1 MATFKQNNIQFTADN
16 STLDIDGQRYTKF
29 GNRGNGT
36 FSEIILNRNGGVKPF
51 VNAVEIDWNSA
62 IIGEG

>member
-1 MATFKQNNIQFTADN
+1 MANYYSYTNSGIDFKLKEFEGLYESAFN
-16 STLDIDGQRYTKF
+16 TKHISSSNYAKANEE
-29 GNRGNGT
+29 GL
-36 FSEIILNRNGGVKPF
+36 EPF

>member
-1 MATFKQNNIQFTADN
+1 MANYSYTNSGINFTINDDNGLTDLGGLYGNQSSEQWQKINEGKKNIV
-16 STLDIDGQRYTKF
+16 R
-29 GNRGNGT
+29 
-36 FSEIILNRNGGVKPF
+36 PF

>member
-1 MATFKQNNIQFTADN
+1 MAFTYTFPNTEIEFRNLENIPASGQWGTKNGINNDFEHADE
-16 STLDIDGQRYTKF
+16 DG
-29 GNRGNGT
+29 
-36 FSEIILNRNGGVKPF
+36 IAPF